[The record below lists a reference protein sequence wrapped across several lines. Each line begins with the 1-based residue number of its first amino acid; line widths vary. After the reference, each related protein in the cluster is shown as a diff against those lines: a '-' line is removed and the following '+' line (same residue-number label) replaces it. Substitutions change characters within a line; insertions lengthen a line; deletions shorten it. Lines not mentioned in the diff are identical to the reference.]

1 MKGSLVVAAEA
12 AKGIGLIIVTPS
24 LGVESSVFMFT
35 TLFLD
40 WLGNKPGFRTSGVV
54 VGQFAN
60 SVKFSPI

>member
-40 WLGNKPGFRTSGVV
+40 WLGNKLGPYWWCCCRAIRKF
-54 VGQFAN
+54 GQI
-60 SVKFSPI
+60 SPI

>member
-40 WLGNKPGFRTSGVV
+40 WLGNKPGPYWCCCRAIRKF
-54 VGQFAN
+54 GQI
-60 SVKFSPI
+60 SPI